1 MDEGRHRIE
10 VATQAIVAAQQDVT
24 GAIAEI
30 TGGDRA
36 DKRHA
41 SERLR
46 SALDRLRVAQREL
59 ASLEDLLRRHAAEG
73 GDHHA

>member
-10 VATQAIVAAQQDVT
+10 VATQAILAAQQDVT

-30 TGGDRA
+30 AAGERA

-41 SERLR
+41 SDRLR
-46 SALDRLRVAQREL
+46 SALDRLRVAQKEL
-59 ASLEDLLRRHAAEG
+59 ASLEDLFGRRTAEAEE
-73 GDHHA
+73 HHA